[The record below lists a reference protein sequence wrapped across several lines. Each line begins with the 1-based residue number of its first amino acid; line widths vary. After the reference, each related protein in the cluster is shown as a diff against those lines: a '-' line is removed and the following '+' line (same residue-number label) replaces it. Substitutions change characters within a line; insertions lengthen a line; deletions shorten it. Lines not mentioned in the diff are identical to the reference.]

1 MRDAHSGACSV
12 CVCVCVYVCVCA
24 VLCLVS
30 QSCVIFCDPHGLQPF
45 IHGDSS
51 GKISGVGC
59 HALF

>member
-1 MRDAHSGACSV
+1 
-12 CVCVCVYVCVCA
+12 VYVCVCA